1 MPRHV
6 PNALPV
12 VRIALVPVLVV
23 ALLVKTNTGDLL
35 AAVVFCVA
43 SFTDGLDGYLARR
56 HEIISDLGKI
66 LDPIA
71 DKLLVISSMVAL
83 VSLHRLAAWVA
94 MVVIAREFAVTV
106 LRAAVGSMQGIVISA
121 SQFGKLKTCFQIA
134 MVLVL
139 ILDHGRQSA
148 TSQHYPIWVHLL
160 VYVTVAVTV
169 ASGAEYFWA
178 AARGLNGSAEGP
190 SASGSTSDSGDGENG
205 AGSSGGVEPGP
216 AAGVAR

>member
-1 MPRHV
+1 MHRHV
-6 PNALPV
+6 PNALTV

-23 ALLVKTNTGDLL
+23 ALLLKTGAGDVL
-35 AAVVFCVA
+35 AAAVFCVA

-56 HEIISDLGKI
+56 HEIVTDLGKI

-71 DKLLVISSMVAL
+71 DKLLVISSMVVL
-83 VSLHRLAAWVA
+83 VSLDRLAGWVA
-94 MVVIAREFAVTV
+94 VVVIAREFAVTV
-106 LRAAVGSMQGIVISA
+106 LRAAVGSMQGVVISA

-139 ILDHGRQSA
+139 ILDHGRHVA
-148 TSQHYPIWVHLL
+148 RPQHYPVWVHLL

-178 AARGLNGSAEGP
+178 AARGL
-190 SASGSTSDSGDGENG
+190 DGE
-205 AGSSGGVEPGP
+205 SRSVSG
-216 AAGVAR
+216 